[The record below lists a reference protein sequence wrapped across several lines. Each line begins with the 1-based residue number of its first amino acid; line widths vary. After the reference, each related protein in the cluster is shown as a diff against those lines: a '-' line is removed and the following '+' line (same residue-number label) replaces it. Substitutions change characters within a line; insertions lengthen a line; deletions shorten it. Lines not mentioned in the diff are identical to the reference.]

1 MVDLTPLI
9 ARVDALARGDA
20 VLREKL
26 DAIAALTLRLVEGC
40 DSVSIALVIEGE
52 ARTAAVTDRVSLEVD
67 LIQYRVDEGP
77 CLEALGGRFIRLD
90 LIESSAYE
98 RFAPGA
104 MDAGIRDIVSVP
116 CAHPDGR
123 VVATMNIYSRTEGG
137 LMDAATAVAPLVAYL
152 TETISESP
160 VLDAAVELA
169 DSASAAL
176 EENAVVHQAVGYL
189 AASRTWSMEA
199 ALAALVATSVMRGE
213 DLRTVSEAVLA
224 GRVAI
229 DD

>member
-20 VLREKL
+20 VVRAKL
-26 DAIAALTLRLVEGC
+26 DAVAALTVRLVEGC

-52 ARTAAVTDRVSLEVD
+52 ARTAAVTDRIALEVD
-67 LIQYRVDEGP
+67 LIQYRFDEGP
-77 CLEALGGRFIRLD
+77 CLEALGGQVVRFD

-98 RFAPGA
+98 RFSPGA

-116 CAHPDGR
+116 CIDPDGR
-123 VVATMNIYSRTEGG
+123 VVATMNIYSRTEHGR
-137 LMDAATAVAPLVAYL
+137 MDAAEAVAPLAAYV
-152 TETISESP
+152 TETITESP
-160 VLDAAVELA
+160 LLDAAVELA
-169 DSASAAL
+169 DLASAAL
-176 EENAVVHQAVGYL
+176 EENAVVNQAVGYL

-199 ALAALVATSVMRGE
+199 ALAALVATAVACGE
-213 DLRTVSEAVLA
+213 DLRTVAQGVLA